1 MNTFSQ
7 PILLAISQI
16 KDFEKFLKSPL
27 DTCILMDFHINLLP
41 AMMQAAHAAG
51 KTVYLHA
58 DLLRGVS
65 ADEFGCEYLC
75 QRLHAD
81 GIISTKPKV
90 LEAARRNRVATIL
103 RLFLI
108 DTKSLEKGAALIRSL
123 QPDHVELLPGL
134 ACDAIT
140 DLKQRLLPA
149 ADKTSD
155 RIDRTQADSTAQSFL
170 CGGLIKN
177 HAQIT
182 RCLEAGACAVTLS
195 DRNLAEEYLAKQT
208 AL

>member
-1 MNTFSQ
+1 MAPFSQ
-7 PILLAISQI
+7 PILLAISQM
-16 KDFEKFLKSPL
+16 KDFEKFLQSPL

-41 AMMQAAHAAG
+41 SMMQAAHTAG

-75 QRLHAD
+75 QRLRAD

-108 DTKSLEKGAALIRSL
+108 DTKSLDKGASLIKNL

-134 ACDAIT
+134 ACDAIA
-140 DLKQRLLPA
+140 DLKQRLQPEA
-149 ADKTSD
+149 S
-155 RIDRTQADSTAQSFL
+155 TQTQSFL
-170 CGGLIKN
+170 CGGLIKT
-177 HAQIT
+177 HDQIS

-195 DRNLAEEYLAKQT
+195 DRELAEKYLAT
-208 AL
+208 HS

>member
-1 MNTFSQ
+1 MTPFSQ
-7 PILLAISQI
+7 PILLAISQM
-16 KDFEKFLKSPL
+16 KDFEKFLQSPL

-41 AMMQAAHAAG
+41 SMMQAAHAAG

-75 QRLHAD
+75 QRLRAD

-108 DTKSLEKGAALIRSL
+108 DTKSLDKGAALIKNL

-134 ACDAIT
+134 ACDAIA
-140 DLKQRLLPA
+140 DLKQRLQPTA
-149 ADKTSD
+149 S
-155 RIDRTQADSTAQSFL
+155 TQPQSFL
-170 CGGLIKN
+170 CGGLIKT

-195 DRNLAEEYLAKQT
+195 DRTLAEEYLASHS
-208 AL
+208 

>member
-1 MNTFSQ
+1 MTPFSQ
-7 PILLAISQI
+7 PILLAISQM
-16 KDFEKFLKSPL
+16 KDFEKFLQSPL

-41 AMMQAAHAAG
+41 SMMQAAHAAG

-75 QRLHAD
+75 QRLRAD

-108 DTKSLEKGAALIRSL
+108 DTKSLDKGAALIKNL

-134 ACDAIT
+134 ACDAIA
-140 DLKQRLLPA
+140 DLKQRLQPA
-149 ADKTSD
+149 AS
-155 RIDRTQADSTAQSFL
+155 TQPQSFL
-170 CGGLIKN
+170 CGGLIKT

-195 DRNLAEEYLAKQT
+195 DRTLAEEYLASHS
-208 AL
+208 

>member
-1 MNTFSQ
+1 MTPFSQ
-7 PILLAISQI
+7 PILLAISQM
-16 KDFEKFLKSPL
+16 KDFEKFLQSPL

-41 AMMQAAHAAG
+41 SMMQAAHAAG

-75 QRLHAD
+75 QRLQAD

-108 DTKSLEKGAALIRSL
+108 DTKSLDKGAALIKNL

-134 ACDAIT
+134 ACDAIA
-140 DLKQRLLPA
+140 DLKQRLQPVA
-149 ADKTSD
+149 S
-155 RIDRTQADSTAQSFL
+155 TQPQSFL
-170 CGGLIKN
+170 CGGLIKT

-195 DRNLAEEYLAKQT
+195 DRTLAEEYLASHS
-208 AL
+208 

>member
-1 MNTFSQ
+1 MTPFSQ
-7 PILLAISQI
+7 PILLAISQM
-16 KDFEKFLKSPL
+16 KDFEKFLQSPL

-41 AMMQAAHAAG
+41 SMMQAAHAAG

-75 QRLHAD
+75 QRLRAD

-108 DTKSLEKGAALIRSL
+108 DTKSLEKGAALIKNL

-134 ACDAIT
+134 ACDAIA
-140 DLKQRLLPA
+140 DLKQRLQPVA
-149 ADKTSD
+149 S
-155 RIDRTQADSTAQSFL
+155 TQPQSFL
-170 CGGLIKN
+170 CGGLIKT

-195 DRNLAEEYLAKQT
+195 DRTLAEEYLVSHS
-208 AL
+208 

>member
-1 MNTFSQ
+1 MTPFSQ
-7 PILLAISQI
+7 PILLAISQM
-16 KDFEKFLKSPL
+16 KDFEKFLQSPL

-41 AMMQAAHAAG
+41 SMMQAAHAAG

-75 QRLHAD
+75 QRLRAD

-108 DTKSLEKGAALIRSL
+108 DTKSLDKGAALIKNL

-134 ACDAIT
+134 ACDAIA
-140 DLKQRLLPA
+140 DLKQRLQPVA
-149 ADKTSD
+149 C
-155 RIDRTQADSTAQSFL
+155 TQPQSFL
-170 CGGLIKN
+170 CGGLIKT

-195 DRNLAEEYLAKQT
+195 DRTLAEEYLASHS
-208 AL
+208 

>member
-1 MNTFSQ
+1 MTPFSQ
-7 PILLAISQI
+7 PILLAISQMR
-16 KDFEKFLKSPL
+16 DFEKFLKSPM

-75 QRLHAD
+75 QRLRAD

-90 LEAARRNRVATIL
+90 LEAARRNHVTTIL

-108 DTKSLEKGAALIRSL
+108 DTKSLDKGAALIRNL
-123 QPDHVELLPGL
+123 QPDYVELLPGL
-134 ACDAIT
+134 ACDAIA
-140 DLKQRLLPA
+140 DLKHRLQPVADIASHTKALTEQDPTS
-149 ADKTSD
+149 DKT
-155 RIDRTQADSTAQSFL
+155 QAFL
-170 CGGLIKN
+170 CGGLIKT

-195 DRNLAEEYLAKQT
+195 DRKLAEEYLF
-208 AL
+208 

>member
-1 MNTFSQ
+1 MTPFPQ
-7 PILLAISQI
+7 PILLAISQM

-41 AMMQAAHAAG
+41 TMMQAAHAAG

-90 LEAARRNRVATIL
+90 LEAARRNHVTTIL

-134 ACDAIT
+134 ACDAIV
-140 DLKQRLLPA
+140 DLKQRLIS
-149 ADKTSD
+149 ADDAT
-155 RIDRTQADSTAQSFL
+155 QSFL
-170 CGGLIKN
+170 CGGLIKT
-177 HAQIT
+177 HTQIT

-195 DRNLAEEYLAKQT
+195 DRTLAEDYLAQHT
-208 AL
+208 

>member
-1 MNTFSQ
+1 MTPFSQ
-7 PILLAISQI
+7 PILLAISQM
-16 KDFEKFLKSPL
+16 KDFEKFLQSPL

-41 AMMQAAHAAG
+41 SMMQAAHAAG

-75 QRLHAD
+75 QRLRAD

-108 DTKSLEKGAALIRSL
+108 DTKSLDKGAALIKNL

-134 ACDAIT
+134 ACDAIA
-140 DLKQRLLPA
+140 DLKQRLQPVA
-149 ADKTSD
+149 S
-155 RIDRTQADSTAQSFL
+155 TQPQSFL
-170 CGGLIKN
+170 CGGLIKT

-195 DRNLAEEYLAKQT
+195 DRTLAEEYLT
-208 AL
+208 SHS

>member
-1 MNTFSQ
+1 MTAFSQ
-7 PILLAISQI
+7 PILLAISQV

-75 QRLHAD
+75 QRLRAD

-90 LEAARRNRVATIL
+90 LETARRNHVATIL

-108 DTKSLEKGAALIRSL
+108 DTKSLEKGVALIRSL
-123 QPDHVELLPGL
+123 RPDHVELLPGL
-134 ACDAIT
+134 ACDAIS
-140 DLKQRLLPA
+140 DLKLRLG
-149 ADKTSD
+149 D
-155 RIDRTQADSTAQSFL
+155 TAEQSFL
-170 CGGLIKN
+170 CGGLIKTRQ
-177 HAQIT
+177 QIT

-195 DRNLAEEYLAKQT
+195 DRQLAEEYLAEESL
-208 AL
+208 A

>member
-1 MNTFSQ
+1 MTPFSQ
-7 PILLAISQI
+7 PILLAISQM
-16 KDFEKFLKSPL
+16 KDFEKFLQSPL

-41 AMMQAAHAAG
+41 SMMQAAHAAG

-75 QRLHAD
+75 QRLRAD

-108 DTKSLEKGAALIRSL
+108 DTKSLDKGAALIKTL

-134 ACDAIT
+134 ACDAIA
-140 DLKQRLLPA
+140 DLKQRLQPA
-149 ADKTSD
+149 AS
-155 RIDRTQADSTAQSFL
+155 TQPQSFL
-170 CGGLIKN
+170 CGGLIKT

-195 DRNLAEEYLAKQT
+195 DRTLAEEYLASHS
-208 AL
+208 

>member
-1 MNTFSQ
+1 MTPFSQ
-7 PILLAISQI
+7 PILLAISQM
-16 KDFEKFLKSPL
+16 KDFEKFLQSPL

-41 AMMQAAHAAG
+41 SMMQAAHAAG

-65 ADEFGCEYLC
+65 ADECGCEYLC
-75 QRLHAD
+75 QRLRAD

-108 DTKSLEKGAALIRSL
+108 DTKSLDKGASLIRSL

-134 ACDAIT
+134 ACDAIA
-140 DLKQRLLPA
+140 DLKQRLQPVA
-149 ADKTSD
+149 S
-155 RIDRTQADSTAQSFL
+155 TQPQSFL
-170 CGGLIKN
+170 CGGLIKT

-195 DRNLAEEYLAKQT
+195 DRTLAEEYLASHS
-208 AL
+208 

>member
-1 MNTFSQ
+1 MTPFSQ
-7 PILLAISQI
+7 PILLAISQM
-16 KDFEKFLKSPL
+16 KDFEKFLQSPL

-41 AMMQAAHAAG
+41 SMMQAAHAAG

-75 QRLHAD
+75 QRLRAD

-108 DTKSLEKGAALIRSL
+108 DTKSLDKGAALIKNL

-134 ACDAIT
+134 ACDAIA
-140 DLKQRLLPA
+140 DLKQRLQPEA
-149 ADKTSD
+149 N
-155 RIDRTQADSTAQSFL
+155 TQPQSFL
-170 CGGLIKN
+170 CGGLIKT

-195 DRNLAEEYLAKQT
+195 DRTLAEEYLT
-208 AL
+208 SHS

>member
-1 MNTFSQ
+1 MTPFSQ
-7 PILLAISQI
+7 PILLAISQM
-16 KDFEKFLKSPL
+16 KDFEKFLQSPL

-41 AMMQAAHAAG
+41 SMMQAAHVAG

-75 QRLHAD
+75 QRLRAD

-108 DTKSLEKGAALIRSL
+108 DTKSLDKGAALIKNL

-134 ACDAIT
+134 ACDAIA
-140 DLKQRLLPA
+140 DLKQRLQPA
-149 ADKTSD
+149 AS
-155 RIDRTQADSTAQSFL
+155 TQPQSFL
-170 CGGLIKN
+170 CGGLIKT

-195 DRNLAEEYLAKQT
+195 DRTLAEEYLASHS
-208 AL
+208 

>member
-1 MNTFSQ
+1 MTPFSQ
-7 PILLAISQI
+7 PILLAISQM
-16 KDFEKFLKSPL
+16 KDFEKFLQSPL

-41 AMMQAAHAAG
+41 SMMQAAHAAG
-51 KTVYLHA
+51 KAVYLHA

-75 QRLHAD
+75 QRLRAD

-108 DTKSLEKGAALIRSL
+108 DTKSLDKGAALIKNL

-134 ACDAIT
+134 ACDAIA
-140 DLKQRLLPA
+140 DLKQRLQPA
-149 ADKTSD
+149 TS
-155 RIDRTQADSTAQSFL
+155 TQPQSFL
-170 CGGLIKN
+170 CGGLIKT
-177 HAQIT
+177 HVQIT

-195 DRNLAEEYLAKQT
+195 DRTLAEEYLASHS
-208 AL
+208 

>member
-1 MNTFSQ
+1 MTPFPQ
-7 PILLAISQI
+7 PILLAISQM
-16 KDFEKFLKSPL
+16 KDFEKFLQSPL

-41 AMMQAAHAAG
+41 SMMQAAHAAG
-51 KTVYLHA
+51 KTIYLHA

-75 QRLHAD
+75 QRLRAD

-108 DTKSLEKGAALIRSL
+108 DTKSLDKGAALIKNL

-134 ACDAIT
+134 ACDAIA
-140 DLKQRLLPA
+140 DLKQRLQPVA
-149 ADKTSD
+149 S
-155 RIDRTQADSTAQSFL
+155 TQPQSFL
-170 CGGLIKN
+170 CGGLIKT

-195 DRNLAEEYLAKQT
+195 DRTLAEEYLASHS
-208 AL
+208 

>member
-1 MNTFSQ
+1 MTPFSQ
-7 PILLAISQI
+7 PILLAISQM
-16 KDFEKFLKSPL
+16 KDFEKFLQSPL

-41 AMMQAAHAAG
+41 SMMQAAHAAG

-75 QRLHAD
+75 QRLRAD

-108 DTKSLEKGAALIRSL
+108 DTKSLDKGAALIKNL

-134 ACDAIT
+134 ACDAIA
-140 DLKQRLLPA
+140 DLKQRLQPA
-149 ADKTSD
+149 AS
-155 RIDRTQADSTAQSFL
+155 TQPQSFL
-170 CGGLIKN
+170 CGGLIKTR
-177 HAQIT
+177 AQIT

-195 DRNLAEEYLAKQT
+195 DRTLAEEYLASHS
-208 AL
+208 

>member
-1 MNTFSQ
+1 MTPFSQ
-7 PILLAISQI
+7 PILLAISQM
-16 KDFEKFLKSPL
+16 KDFEKFLQSPL

-41 AMMQAAHAAG
+41 SMMQAAHAAG

-75 QRLHAD
+75 QRLRAD

-108 DTKSLEKGAALIRSL
+108 DTKSLDKGAALIKNL

-134 ACDAIT
+134 ACDAIA
-140 DLKQRLLPA
+140 DLKQRLQPA
-149 ADKTSD
+149 AS
-155 RIDRTQADSTAQSFL
+155 TQPQSFL
-170 CGGLIKN
+170 CGGLIKT

-195 DRNLAEEYLAKQT
+195 DRTLAEEYLARHS
-208 AL
+208 

>member
-1 MNTFSQ
+1 MTPFSQ
-7 PILLAISQI
+7 PILLAISQM
-16 KDFEKFLKSPL
+16 KDFEKFLQSPL

-41 AMMQAAHAAG
+41 SMMQAAHAAG

-75 QRLHAD
+75 QRLRAD

-108 DTKSLEKGAALIRSL
+108 DTKSLDKGAALIKNL

-134 ACDAIT
+134 ACDAIA
-140 DLKQRLLPA
+140 DLKQRLQPTA
-149 ADKTSD
+149 S
-155 RIDRTQADSTAQSFL
+155 TQPQSFL
-170 CGGLIKN
+170 CGGLIKT
-177 HAQIT
+177 HSQIT

-195 DRNLAEEYLAKQT
+195 DRTLAEEYLASHS
-208 AL
+208 

>member
-1 MNTFSQ
+1 MTPFSQ
-7 PILLAISQI
+7 PILLAISQM
-16 KDFEKFLKSPL
+16 KDFEKFLQSPL

-41 AMMQAAHAAG
+41 SMMQAAHAAG

-75 QRLHAD
+75 QRLRAD

-108 DTKSLEKGAALIRSL
+108 DTKSLDKGAALIKNL

-134 ACDAIT
+134 ACDAIA
-140 DLKQRLLPA
+140 DLKQRLQPA
-149 ADKTSD
+149 AS
-155 RIDRTQADSTAQSFL
+155 TQPQSFL
-170 CGGLIKN
+170 CGGLIKT

-182 RCLEAGACAVTLS
+182 RCLEAGACAVSLS
-195 DRNLAEEYLAKQT
+195 DRTLAEEYLARHS
-208 AL
+208 

>member
-1 MNTFSQ
+1 MTPFSQ
-7 PILLAISQI
+7 PILLAISQMR
-16 KDFEKFLKSPL
+16 DFEKFLKSPL

-41 AMMQAAHAAG
+41 AMMQAAHTAG

-65 ADEFGCEYLC
+65 ADEYGCEYLC

-90 LEAARRNRVATIL
+90 LEAARRNHVTTIL

-108 DTKSLEKGAALIRSL
+108 DTKSLDKGAALIRSL
-123 QPDHVELLPGL
+123 QPDYVELLPGL
-134 ACDAIT
+134 ACDAIA
-140 DLKQRLLPA
+140 DLKHRLPPLSDASPLEKSSTGKLSTEN
-149 ADKTSD
+149 KTL
-155 RIDRTQADSTAQSFL
+155 SFL
-170 CGGLIKN
+170 CGGLIKTPS
-177 HAQIT
+177 QIT

-195 DRNLAEEYLAKQT
+195 DRALAESYLA
-208 AL
+208 L

>member
-1 MNTFSQ
+1 MTPFSQ
-7 PILLAISQI
+7 PILLAISQM
-16 KDFEKFLKSPL
+16 KDFEKFLQSPL

-41 AMMQAAHAAG
+41 SMMQVAHAAG

-75 QRLHAD
+75 QRLRAD

-108 DTKSLEKGAALIRSL
+108 DTKSLDKGAALIKNL

-134 ACDAIT
+134 ACDAIA
-140 DLKQRLLPA
+140 DLKQRLQPVA
-149 ADKTSD
+149 S
-155 RIDRTQADSTAQSFL
+155 TQPQSFL
-170 CGGLIKN
+170 CGGLIKT

-195 DRNLAEEYLAKQT
+195 DRTLAEEYLASHS
-208 AL
+208 

>member
-1 MNTFSQ
+1 MTPFSQ
-7 PILLAISQI
+7 PILLAISQMR
-16 KDFEKFLKSPL
+16 DFEKFLKSSL

-41 AMMQAAHAAG
+41 SMMQAAHAAG

-75 QRLHAD
+75 QRLRAD

-108 DTKSLEKGAALIRSL
+108 DTKSLDKGAALIKNL

-134 ACDAIT
+134 ACDAIA
-140 DLKQRLLPA
+140 DLKQRLQPVA
-149 ADKTSD
+149 S
-155 RIDRTQADSTAQSFL
+155 TQPQSFL
-170 CGGLIKN
+170 CGGLIKT

-195 DRNLAEEYLAKQT
+195 DRTLAEEYLASHS
-208 AL
+208 

>member
-1 MNTFSQ
+1 MAPFSL
-7 PILLAISQI
+7 PILLAISQM
-16 KDFEKFLKSPL
+16 KDFEKFLQSPL

-41 AMMQAAHAAG
+41 SMMQAAHAAG

-75 QRLHAD
+75 QRLRAD

-108 DTKSLEKGAALIRSL
+108 DTKSLDKGAALIKNL

-134 ACDAIT
+134 ACDAIA
-140 DLKQRLLPA
+140 DLKQRLQPTA
-149 ADKTSD
+149 S
-155 RIDRTQADSTAQSFL
+155 TQPQSFL
-170 CGGLIKN
+170 CGGLIKT

-195 DRNLAEEYLAKQT
+195 DRTLAEEYLASHS
-208 AL
+208 

>member
-1 MNTFSQ
+1 MTPFSQ
-7 PILLAISQI
+7 PILLAISQM
-16 KDFEKFLKSPL
+16 KDFEKFLQSPL

-41 AMMQAAHAAG
+41 SMMQAAHAAG

-75 QRLHAD
+75 QRLRAD

-108 DTKSLEKGAALIRSL
+108 DTKSLDKGAALIKNL

-134 ACDAIT
+134 ACDAIA
-140 DLKQRLLPA
+140 DLKQRLQPVA
-149 ADKTSD
+149 S
-155 RIDRTQADSTAQSFL
+155 TQPQSFL
-170 CGGLIKN
+170 CGGLIKT

-195 DRNLAEEYLAKQT
+195 DRTLAEEYLASHS
-208 AL
+208 

>member
-1 MNTFSQ
+1 MNSFSQ
-7 PILLAISQI
+7 PILLAISQM
-16 KDFEKFLKSPL
+16 KDFEKFLQSPL

-41 AMMQAAHAAG
+41 AMMQSAHAAG

-75 QRLHAD
+75 QRLRAD

-108 DTKSLEKGAALIRSL
+108 DTKSLDKGAALIRSL

-140 DLKQRLLPA
+140 DLKQRLQTT
-149 ADKTSD
+149 ADKIPSKSGRVQTD
-155 RIDRTQADSTAQSFL
+155 NTTQSFL
-170 CGGLIKN
+170 CGGLIKT
-177 HAQIT
+177 HSQIT

-195 DRNLAEEYLAKQT
+195 DRTLAEEYLAQNT
-208 AL
+208 

>member
-1 MNTFSQ
+1 MTPFSQ
-7 PILLAISQI
+7 PILLAISQM
-16 KDFEKFLKSPL
+16 KDFEKFLKSTL

-41 AMMQAAHAAG
+41 AMMQSAHAAG

-75 QRLHAD
+75 QKLRAD

-90 LEAARRNRVATIL
+90 LEAARRNHVATIL

-108 DTKSLEKGAALIRSL
+108 DTKSLDKGASLIRSL

-134 ACDAIT
+134 ACDAIA
-140 DLKQRLLPA
+140 DLKQRLLPTA
-149 ADKTSD
+149 N
-155 RIDRTQADSTAQSFL
+155 TQPQSFL
-170 CGGLIKN
+170 CGGLIKT
-177 HAQIT
+177 HDQIK
-182 RCLEAGACAVTLS
+182 RCLDAGACAVTLS
-195 DRNLAEEYLAKQT
+195 DRTLAEEYLASHS
-208 AL
+208 

>member
-1 MNTFSQ
+1 MTPFPQ
-7 PILLAISQI
+7 PILLAISQM
-16 KDFEKFLKSPL
+16 KDFEKFLQSPL

-41 AMMQAAHAAG
+41 SMMQAAHAAG

-75 QRLHAD
+75 QRLRAD

-108 DTKSLEKGAALIRSL
+108 DTKSLDKGAALIKNL

-134 ACDAIT
+134 ACDAIAN
-140 DLKQRLLPA
+140 LKQRLQPVA
-149 ADKTSD
+149 S
-155 RIDRTQADSTAQSFL
+155 TQPQSFL
-170 CGGLIKN
+170 CGGLIKT

-195 DRNLAEEYLAKQT
+195 DRTLAEEYLASHS
-208 AL
+208 

>member
-1 MNTFSQ
+1 MNPFSQ
-7 PILLAISQI
+7 PILLAISQM
-16 KDFEKFLKSPL
+16 KDFEKFLQSPL

-41 AMMQAAHAAG
+41 NMMQSAHAAG

-75 QRLHAD
+75 QRLRAD

-90 LEAARRNRVATIL
+90 LEAARRNRVTTIL

-123 QPDHVELLPGL
+123 RPDHVELLPGL
-134 ACDAIT
+134 ACDAIPE
-140 DLKQRLLPA
+140 LKQRLTVSSG
-149 ADKTSD
+149 TSPSGQ
-155 RIDRTQADSTAQSFL
+155 TTQSFL
-170 CGGLIKN
+170 CGGLIKT
-177 HAQIT
+177 HAQID

-195 DRNLAEEYLAKQT
+195 DRSLAEEYLAQHP
-208 AL
+208 

>member
-1 MNTFSQ
+1 MTPFSQ
-7 PILLAISQI
+7 PILLAISQM
-16 KDFEKFLKSPL
+16 KDFEKFLQSPL

-41 AMMQAAHAAG
+41 SMMQAAHAAG

-75 QRLHAD
+75 QRLRAD

-108 DTKSLEKGAALIRSL
+108 DTKSLDKGAALIKNL

-134 ACDAIT
+134 ACDAIA
-140 DLKQRLLPA
+140 DLKQRLQPTA
-149 ADKTSD
+149 S
-155 RIDRTQADSTAQSFL
+155 TQPQSFL
-170 CGGLIKN
+170 CGGLIKT

-195 DRNLAEEYLAKQT
+195 DRTLAEEYLARHS
-208 AL
+208 

>member
-1 MNTFSQ
+1 MTPFSQ
-7 PILLAISQI
+7 PILLAISQM
-16 KDFEKFLKSPL
+16 KEFEKFLKCPL

-41 AMMQAAHAAG
+41 AMMQSAHAAG

-58 DLLRGVS
+58 DLLRGIS

-90 LEAARRNRVATIL
+90 LETARRNHVTTIL

-108 DTKSLEKGAALIRSL
+108 DTKSLDKGAALIRSL

-140 DLKQRLLPA
+140 DLKQRLQPA
-149 ADKTSD
+149 SDKHSIACPT
-155 RIDRTQADSTAQSFL
+155 QSFL
-170 CGGLIKN
+170 CGGLIKTQS
-177 HAQIT
+177 QIT

-195 DRNLAEEYLAKQT
+195 DRKLAEEYLF
-208 AL
+208 